1 MTAQTIGRAGED
13 YAAEWL
19 ICHGYTIVARNY
31 HSRFGEIDIVATN
44 ASYIV
49 FVEVK
54 TREQG
59 AVVPP
64 LEAVTKAKQ
73 RKLLL
78 TAQQFL
84 AESKTPLQPRF
95 DVAAV
100 TLLHGAPMG
109 LQYFENAFG
118 V

>member
-1 MTAQTIGRAGED
+1 MTAQSAGRIGED

-19 ICHGYTIVARNY
+19 RLHDYIIITRNY
-31 HSRFGEIDIVATN
+31 HSRFGEIDIIARN
-44 ASYIV
+44 SQYIV

-54 TREQG
+54 AREQG
-59 AVVPP
+59 AMVLAV
-64 LEAVTKAKQ
+64 ESVTKSKQ

-84 AESKTPLQPRF
+84 LKNQTTLQPRF

-100 TLLHGAPMG
+100 TFHKGEPMG
-109 LQYFENAFG
+109 MQYFANAFG
-118 V
+118 G